1 MDREFGISRHKQVC
15 IEWINSKVLL
25 ISIGNYIQ
33 YPMINHN
40 RKSYE
45 KEYIYVGQF
54 SVQHK
59 LTLL

>member
-1 MDREFGISRHKQVC
+1 MDWEFGISRHKQVC

-40 RKSYE
+40 RKSYV
-45 KEYIYVGQF
+45 YVGQF

-59 LTLL
+59 LALL